1 MTRFWMTSVV
11 RTRKHG
17 MASMVAMQEL
27 EGWMEPA
34 EMKELGDWKGRKV
47 SRQDRRTGPEEK
59 EELRG

>member
-1 MTRFWMTSVV
+1 MV

-47 SRQDRRTGPEEK
+47 SRQVRRTGSEKK

>member
-1 MTRFWMTSVV
+1 MV

-47 SRQDRRTGPEEK
+47 SRQDRRTGSEEK